1 MKKIEN
7 NVAKKRLTEFQ
18 KTAEEIKLDY
28 RKNLFNN
35 YSSVLFENRIA
46 EKNEFFGRDEYF
58 NSVIVKSNNE
68 LKVKITKKVKIING
82 NQNTL
87 FGEISQKMIKKDF
100 AA

>member
-1 MKKIEN
+1 MKKIED

-46 EKNEFFGRDEYF
+46 EK
-58 NSVIVKSNNE
+58 K
-68 LKVKITKKVKIING
+68 
-82 NQNTL
+82 
-87 FGEISQKMIKKDF
+87 
-100 AA
+100 